1 MLGRRLLQTL
11 ALIVALSLLWTLWAE
26 LHPSEERALRSLVHD
41 QLDDWFPELM
51 APVGDGFGLRPLA
64 AGDWPTAEAAPKP
77 PPKSAPESV
86 AVVRPRVLLIHGL
99 DEPGIIWDD
108 LAPAAAAAGFEVWEL
123 RYPNDQGIDRSA
135 DLLAEQWGALPD
147 DRPVILIGHS
157 MGGLVARDFITRWR
171 HPVGASPRI
180 EGAPVAGLIMVG
192 TPNQGSPWARLRIWL
207 ELREHFEDAQRRRFS
222 LFAGLRDGLG
232 EAKIDLRPGSAFLE
246 ALNARP
252 WPASVPRAIIGAQL
266 LESPSSSPSPS
277 PAPQRP
283 AQPLDQGREALPRQM
298 TEQTTDQKTDP
309 RAGQSDRQSA
319 DPFTD
324 EPADPLPESIRAGL
338 DALAAEV
345 GSEPLRAKL
354 DAWLRAL
361 GDGLGDGAVSV
372 DSLRLEGAP
381 EPLIVNGAH
390 RTMLRRLFAGDPTP
404 PAIAPIIAQL
414 EAWSASQSP

>member
-1 MLGRRLLQTL
+1 VLGRRLLQTL

-232 EAKIDLRPGSAFLE
+232 QAKIDLRPGSAFLE

-266 LESPSSSPSPS
+266 LESPSSWPS

-309 RAGQSDRQSA
+309 RVGQSA
-319 DPFTD
+319 DRSADPSAD
-324 EPADPLPESIRAGL
+324 EPADPLPESISAGL